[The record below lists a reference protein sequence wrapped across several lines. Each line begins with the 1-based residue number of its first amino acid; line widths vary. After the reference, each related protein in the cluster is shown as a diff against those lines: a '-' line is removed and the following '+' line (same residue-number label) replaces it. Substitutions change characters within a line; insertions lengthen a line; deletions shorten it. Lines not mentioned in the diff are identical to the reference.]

1 MRTIN
6 NSTGQK
12 WADLRGL
19 VVYIPKQGRSLGTVE
34 DFFFKEGT
42 NSVYALLVRTR
53 VHGDYSLPVRA
64 LQTLTG
70 GRVTI
75 DNENMLIKALPPL
88 PTSQDLIG
96 RKVVGESGDEV
107 GTIGEIWLDTE
118 PLIAMRIAGLEL
130 VGADG
135 RSQRHSKLFTANAI
149 ATYGEDTLII
159 HDQIARK
166 LR

>member
-1 MRTIN
+1 MRTIT
-6 NSTGQK
+6 NSTSKK
-12 WADLRGL
+12 WSDLRGL
-19 VVYIPKQGRSLGTVE
+19 VVYVPKQGKPLGTVE

-42 NSVYALLVRTR
+42 NSVDSLLVHTR
-53 VHGDYSLPVRA
+53 VHGSYSLPVRA
-64 LQTLTG
+64 LKTLSE

-88 PTSQDLIG
+88 PTSKDLIG
-96 RKVVGESGDEV
+96 RTVVGESGGKV
-107 GTIGEIWLDTE
+107 GTIGEIWLDIE

-130 VGADG
+130 DG
-135 RSQRHSKLFTANAI
+135 GSQRHSKLFTADAI
-149 ATYGEDTLII
+149 ATYDDDTVII